1 MVVNSVKAS
10 EDLMI
15 KNKAEMIEML
25 ASKEWKK
32 FELFIF
38 ENFRNCNN
46 EELTRYNISVLSE
59 IIQDKI
65 TVSRIKANIEASIS
79 HFNSFSSV
87 SIATGALT
95 TLITISGNLIFS
107 LSGIDWLGIYPML
120 VLWIIFGIQITYYY
134 SFYRGVMVSA
144 KYLSVLIKGLE
155 TK

>member
-46 EELTRYNISVLSE
+46 EELTRYNISGLYNLWCWWIKRSTDTILCLKCKKVSE
-59 IIQDKI
+59 P
-65 TVSRIKANIEASIS
+65 
-79 HFNSFSSV
+79 
-87 SIATGALT
+87 L
-95 TLITISGNLIFS
+95 
-107 LSGIDWLGIYPML
+107 
-120 VLWIIFGIQITYYY
+120 
-134 SFYRGVMVSA
+134 
-144 KYLSVLIKGLE
+144 
-155 TK
+155 